1 MTSNFSQKLM
11 PTEEIKNFLHFDN
24 SFRSMTLSQIFS
36 KFGKFP
42 WLKAFTVEYIMTTFR
57 TTKTWS
63 LLDRW
68 SLYRDTVSNDHLI
81 KWSLCTGFL
90 KKSACQI

>member
-11 PTEEIKNFLHFDN
+11 PTEEIKNFFHFDN

-42 WLKAFTVEYIMTTFR
+42 WLKAFTVEPVY
-57 TTKTWS
+57 
-63 LLDRW
+63 
-68 SLYRDTVSNDHLI
+68 NDH
-81 KWSLCTGFL
+81 F
-90 KKSACQI
+90 